1 MSRFDVVTHNEL
13 LVAIQRYLSEGPC
26 QEAAKTLRDEIEKNQ
41 LLPVRYDYKGQAH
54 QRSFED
60 FERSVTPL
68 NVSLVS
74 LIERLGSLI
83 TIAVPIPLRNLPL
96 RIYMNKPYALDRKP
110 GDLIKKPTLRV
121 ALGRS
126 NISVLKKLNPIRS
139 RIARELGR
147 PITPKYLLHKSSMN
161 NFELH
166 YRILGHLSSVF
177 CVAFDKSGSYVITGA
192 DDNLVK
198 VWNVRTGLLRFTLRG
213 HSAEISDMS
222 VSEDNTLLG
231 TGSVDKTIRVW
242 CLQTAAPLAFYRSHS
257 AMVTLIAF
265 LPFVDGTTRYLVSA
279 GGDCLVNFYR
289 YSSLDHEFEA
299 IPTRFYERTSSGAR
313 IVSSCHSP
321 GGSLVVFGDTHH
333 NLRIYKITRDSIIK
347 VSDIEAHTDRVDSL
361 VWAHR
366 GLRFASGSRDGVAK
380 IWKFEFNDW
389 IPLVLHPKLRDEKAS
404 NSRNVYKVT
413 MLCWSLTDDFIVTA
427 GSDFILRVWCSI
439 SGTEL
444 RQLVGHKEDA
454 YVLHSHPIF
463 EDYILS
469 GGHDGFLIVWNVYTG
484 FLVKRHQ
491 NLIEGSGY
499 GAVFDFAI
507 SPDGTLAGAVDSH
520 GHLSILGV
528 GTNQMAKTTPKE
540 QFFHT
545 DYIELRPLILD
556 ENNYFVDEETEIT
569 PHLMGPPRMVD
580 ADGVDYDDDIQAMVP
595 GRDLLI
601 RDDSL
606 IPQNPPWLS
615 RQMVCTL
622 PKSTVEIKNTYLTE
636 LREQEE
642 DMLLREMN
650 RTRPRTISFNE
661 RKTNVINTVSRR
673 RRSGVR
679 WSECFPQ
686 RQRRLRNQQLAD
698 ETEIDDDATEAST
711 ADSSFISSS
720 ATDDEISSED
730 TASSDD
736 SSDSDYVINTRR
748 SANQRRRRIE
758 VNLGNGVV
766 TSAAASPVRTSTR
779 RRRRVVLSDEAEDAL
794 SGDENSNDK
803 KCEPSSSTS
812 ELNYIDAE
820 PGPSNVRS
828 SLSTLTA
835 LRSSADS
842 MSGISTSH
850 SPSEQDAS
858 PASLDNY
865 DTDAD
870 FPRWMRLT
878 QPLRFPYIAQ
888 IGDEVV
894 YFRQGHEFYLHAVE
908 TRGLYHVTHRLK
920 PLAQLNA
927 EEFCIVE
934 EIRYLRKPYR
944 LTAVKLAQTNA
955 AGIRTGLIFSVKFHD
970 MENVPDFI
978 ILRHLYDESV
988 ARRYQPGTRI
998 EIILDNHWWTGTI
1011 DKKEVHDEENYP
1023 RSNWYCLTVRWDTGE
1038 DEKMSPWDVQPQ
1050 QPSRR
1055 SGIASEED
1063 QVLFSQ
1069 YPVNERDWMGAVEG
1083 ISACSERIIDAVRS
1097 LEDEPHIKPFAAP
1110 VNLTEYPDYLWDV
1123 DYPIDLSTIVER
1135 VKNRFYRR
1143 LASLEQDIRY
1153 IAINARLFN
1162 QPNSEIVRN
1171 SRVLVETLIR
1181 YLNDAQYTDAMQ
1193 LFRILKAGQDN
1204 ELREYNNLKQC
1215 TKVTV
1220 EEMKEEPSAVAKKT
1234 KHRSRS
1240 RAMSPISSVDL
1251 PSDWYIECVDVLQE
1265 VMAERTSTH
1274 FISSGGEWLADVFS
1288 SYDDLLTVKEKV
1300 ITRAYSSP
1308 LDVVN
1313 AVKTLMQACRNAVDN
1328 KRSPVFR
1335 DSLACAASFDSKMA
1349 PVVVKWQRMRQSET
1363 PLTANEA
1370 EGHHLRDRLKNSH
1383 VYNTRSRHEKRQFGD
1398 QKNEASTSTITPVRS
1413 GRSGRMP
1420 SGYYRNLNNGI
1431 YIAQDQDS
1439 SDLELS
1445 VRFNN
1450 QDSGR
1455 TKRNTIECNQARN
1468 GENCENSN
1476 NVQSED
1482 QPGPS
1487 GLQNKNSLVNV
1498 RRSSRKREKHY
1509 NFGTVTVTDGS
1520 DEDTTKVDVLYD
1532 ESTAEVD
1539 DDPLSDCSWNM
1550 RTNSTKKNKNYR
1562 KRTCGS
1568 QESAEIN
1575 KKRRRQTTLKKIRD
1589 DANSAPYS
1597 INEQDSQITRTYV
1610 TRNRQGHV
1618 NHAATR
1624 ANGDTHPRIGLRRSV
1639 QRNVNYNENGITDD
1653 DDDNDEASNSSA
1665 KRKRIRK
1672 YDK

>member
-1 MSRFDVVTHNEL
+1 LQSIYKISEL
-13 LVAIQRYLSEGPC
+13 LVAIQRYLSQGPC
-26 QEAAKTLRDEIEKNQ
+26 QEAAKALKDEIEKNQ

-60 FERSVTPL
+60 FERSVVPL

-126 NISVLKKLNPIRS
+126 NMSVLKRLNPIRS

-198 VWNVRTGLLRFTLRG
+198 VWNVRMGLLRFTLRG

-299 IPTRFYERTSSGAR
+299 VPTRFYERTSSGAR

-333 NLRIYKITRDSIIK
+333 NLRIYKIAGDNIIK

-366 GLRFASGSRDGVAK
+366 GLRFASGSRDGIAK
-380 IWKFEFNDW
+380 VWKFEYNDW
-389 IPLVLHPKLRDEKAS
+389 IPLVLHPKLRDEKVS
-404 NSRNVYKVT
+404 NSRNTYKVT
-413 MLCWSLTDDFIVTA
+413 MLCWSLRDDFIVTA

-439 SGTEL
+439 SGSEL

-469 GGHDGFLIVWNVYTG
+469 GGHDGFLMVWDVYTG
-484 FLVKRHQ
+484 SLVKRHQ

-520 GHLSILGV
+520 GHLSILGI

-545 DYIELRPLILD
+545 DYMPLILD

-595 GRDLLI
+595 GRDLLL
-601 RDDSL
+601 RDDSV

-615 RQMVCTL
+615 RQMICTL
-622 PKSTVEIKNTYLTE
+622 PKSTVEKKNMYLTE
-636 LREQEE
+636 LREQEQ
-642 DMLLREMN
+642 DLFLREMN
-650 RTRPRTISFNE
+650 RTRPRAISINE
-661 RKTNVINTVSRR
+661 RKINVTSTVSRKR
-673 RRSGVR
+673 RAGVR

-698 ETEIDDDATEAST
+698 ETEIDDDITEAST
-711 ADSSFISSS
+711 ADSSFISTS
-720 ATDDEISSED
+720 ATDEEISSED

-748 SANQRRRRIE
+748 SANQRRRRVE
-758 VNLGNGVV
+758 VELDDGVV
-766 TSAAASPVRTSTR
+766 TSDATSPVRTSTR
-779 RRRRVVLSDEAEDAL
+779 RRRRILVSDEADDAQ
-794 SGDENSNDK
+794 SADDNSNDK
-803 KCEPSSSTS
+803 KYGSSSS
-812 ELNYIDAE
+812 ASQLNYMDTE

-828 SLSTLTA
+828 SLSTLAA
-835 LRSSADS
+835 LHSSVDS
-842 MSGISTSH
+842 MSGISTPH

-858 PASLDNY
+858 PTSLDNY
-865 DTDAD
+865 DADAD
-870 FPRWMRLT
+870 FPRWMRIT

-934 EIRYLRKPYR
+934 EVGYFILFNLNIRYLRKPYR

-955 AGIRTGLIFSVKFHD
+955 AGVRTGLVFSVKFHD

-1050 QPSRR
+1050 QPNRR
-1055 SGIASEED
+1055 SGTILNFIIGIASEED

-1097 LEDEPHIKPFAAP
+1097 MEDDIHIKPFAAP
-1110 VNLTEYPDYLWDV
+1110 VNLIEYPDYLWDV

-1193 LFRILKAGQDN
+1193 LFRVLKAGQDS
-1204 ELREYNNLKQC
+1204 ELKEYNNLKQC

-1220 EEMKEEPSAVAKKT
+1220 EEMKEEPSNVAKKA

-1240 RAMSPISSVDL
+1240 SAMSPNSSVDL
-1251 PSDWYIECVDVLQE
+1251 PSEWYIECVDVLQE
-1265 VMAERTSTH
+1265 VMSERTSTH

-1300 ITRAYSSP
+1300 VTRAYSSP
-1308 LDVVN
+1308 LEVVN

-1349 PVVVKWQRMRQSET
+1349 PVVAKWQRMRQSET
-1363 PLTANEA
+1363 PLTASEA
-1370 EGHHLRDRLKNSH
+1370 EGHHLRDRPKNSH
-1383 VYNTRSRHEKRQFGD
+1383 VYNTRSRHEEKQLSE
-1398 QKNEASTSTITPVRS
+1398 QKSGASTSAAIPVRS

-1431 YIAQDQDS
+1431 YIAQDQDFS
-1439 SDLELS
+1439 NLDPSAWS
-1445 VRFNN
+1445 NN

-1455 TKRNTIECNQARN
+1455 SRRNAIEYNHARN
-1468 GENCENSN
+1468 RESYENSSN
-1476 NVQSED
+1476 MQPED
-1482 QPGPS
+1482 QPG
-1487 GLQNKNSLVNV
+1487 SLYF
-1498 RRSSRKREKHY
+1498 S
-1509 NFGTVTVTDGS
+1509 GTVTVTDES
-1520 DEDTTKVDVLYD
+1520 DEDATKNGDVLCD
-1532 ESTAEVD
+1532 GRNTAEID

-1550 RTNSTKKNKNYR
+1550 RTNNTKKNKNHR
-1562 KRTCGS
+1562 KRTCGT
-1568 QESAEIN
+1568 QETVEVN
-1575 KKRRRQTTLKKIRD
+1575 KKRRRQTTPKKIRD
-1589 DANSAPYS
+1589 DANSAPDS
-1597 INEQDSQITRTYV
+1597 IREQGLPMTRTYV

-1618 NHAATR
+1618 NHAVAQ
-1624 ANGDTHPRIGLRRSV
+1624 ANGVNHPRIRLRRSV
-1639 QRNVNYNENGITDD
+1639 QRNVNYNENGVSDD
-1653 DDDNDEASNSSA
+1653 DDDDDETSNSSA
-1665 KRKRIRK
+1665 RRKKTRK
-1672 YDK
+1672 NDK

>member
-1 MSRFDVVTHNEL
+1 MSRFDTVTHNEL
-13 LVAIQRYLSEGPC
+13 LVAIQRYLSQGPC
-26 QEAAKTLRDEIEKNQ
+26 QGAAETLKDEIEKNQ
-41 LLPVRYDYKGQAH
+41 LLPVRYDYRGQAH

-60 FERSVTPL
+60 FERSVVPS
-68 NVSLVS
+68 NISLVS
-74 LIERLGSLI
+74 LIERLSSLI
-83 TIAVPIPLRNLPL
+83 AIAVPIPLQNLPL
-96 RIYMNKPYALDRKP
+96 RIFMNKRHALDRKP
-110 GDLIKKPTLRV
+110 GDLIRKPTLRI

-126 NISVLKKLNPIRS
+126 SVGVLKKLNPIRS
-139 RIARELGR
+139 WTARELGR
-147 PITPKYLLHKSSMN
+147 PIAPKYLLHKTSMN

-198 VWNVRTGLLRFTLRG
+198 VWNVRMGLLRFTLRG

-222 VSEDNTLLG
+222 ISEDNTLLG

-265 LPFVDGTTRYLVSA
+265 LPFVDGPTRYLVSA

-289 YSSLDHEFEA
+289 YTSLDHQFEA
-299 IPTRFYERTSSGAR
+299 VPTRFYERTSSGAR

-347 VSDIEAHTDRVDSL
+347 ISDIEAHTDRVDSL
-361 VWAHR
+361 AWAHI

-389 IPLVLHPKLRDEKAS
+389 IPLVLHPKLKDEKVS
-404 NSRNVYKVT
+404 NSRNTYKVT
-413 MLCWSLTDDFIVTA
+413 MLCWSLRDDFIITA
-427 GSDFILRVWCSI
+427 GSDFILRVWSSI
-439 SGTEL
+439 SGSEL
-444 RQLVGHKEDA
+444 RQMIGHKEDA

-463 EDYILS
+463 EDYVLS
-469 GGHDGFLIVWNVYTG
+469 GGHDGFLMVWNVYTG
-484 FLVKRHQ
+484 ILVKRHQ

-545 DYIELRPLILD
+545 DYMPLILD
-556 ENNYFVDEETEIT
+556 ENNYFVDEETEIA

-580 ADGVDYDDDIQAMVP
+580 ADGVDYDDDVQAMVP
-595 GRDLLI
+595 GRDLLL

-615 RQMVCTL
+615 RPMVCTL
-622 PKSTVEIKNTYLTE
+622 PKSTVEIKNVYLTE
-636 LREQEE
+636 LRQQEE
-642 DMLLREMN
+642 DVFIREMN
-650 RTRPRTISFNE
+650 RTRPRVISVIE
-661 RKTNVINTVSRR
+661 RKNNVINTGSQRR
-673 RRSGVR
+673 RAGVR

-686 RQRRLRNQQLAD
+686 RQRRLRNQQLMD
-698 ETEIDDDATEAST
+698 ETEIDDDVTEAST
-711 ADSSFISSS
+711 ADSSFISTS
-720 ATDDEISSED
+720 ATDDEVSSED

-748 SANQRRRRIE
+748 SSNQRRRRIE
-758 VNLGNGVV
+758 MEVDDSTF
-766 TSAAASPVRTSTR
+766 TSDTASPVRTSR
-779 RRRRVVLSDEAEDAL
+779 RRRRRIVMSDETEDAQ
-794 SGDENSNDK
+794 SADQ
-803 KCEPSSSTS
+803 KCESTTS
-812 ELNYIDAE
+812 ASQLNYMDSE

-828 SLSTLTA
+828 SLSAIAA
-835 LRSSADS
+835 LHSSVDS
-842 MSGISTSH
+842 TSGISTPH
-850 SPSEQDAS
+850 SPSEQDVS
-858 PASLDNY
+858 PTPLDNY
-865 DTDAD
+865 DADAD

-908 TRGLYHVTHRLK
+908 TKGLYHVTHRLK

-927 EEFCIVE
+927 EEFCIVD

-955 AGIRTGLIFSVKFHD
+955 GGMRTGLVFSVKFHD

-1050 QPSRR
+1050 QPNRR

-1069 YPVNERDWMGAVEG
+1069 YPVNERDWIGAVEG
-1083 ISACSERIIDAVRS
+1083 ITACSGRLIDAIRS
-1097 LEDEPHIKPFAAP
+1097 MEDDPHIKPFAAP
-1110 VNLTEYPDYLWDV
+1110 VNLIEYPDYLWDV

-1135 VKNRFYRR
+1135 VRNRFYRR

-1193 LFRILKAGQDN
+1193 LFRMLKAGQDS

-1215 TKVTV
+1215 TKVTA
-1220 EEMKEEPSAVAKKT
+1220 EEMKEEPSTVIKKG

-1240 RAMSPISSVDL
+1240 SGMSPNPSVDL
-1251 PSDWYIECVDVLQE
+1251 PPEWYIECVNVLDE
-1265 VMAERTSTH
+1265 VMSERTSTH
-1274 FISSGGEWLADVFS
+1274 FISSGNEWLADVFS
-1288 SYDDLLTVKEKV
+1288 SYDDLSTVKEKV
-1300 ITRAYSSP
+1300 ISRVYNSP
-1308 LDVVN
+1308 LEVVN

-1335 DSLACAASFDSKMA
+1335 DSLTCAASFDSKMA
-1349 PVVVKWQRMRQSET
+1349 PVVAKWQRMRQSENT
-1363 PLTANEA
+1363 SSSTNEH
-1370 EGHHLRDRLKNSH
+1370 EGHHLRDRPKNLH
-1383 VYNTRSRHEKRQFGD
+1383 VYNTRSFDFYLHSVKNSSNLSRHEEKQHED
-1398 QKNEASTSTITPVRS
+1398 QKNGVSTNEVIKPGRS

-1420 SGYYRNLNNGI
+1420 SG
-1431 YIAQDQDS
+1431 S
-1439 SDLELS
+1439 TSELFAS
-1445 VRFNN
+1445 TSNN

-1455 TKRNTIECNQARN
+1455 SRRSITEYNHARN
-1468 GENCENSN
+1468 RDSYENN
-1476 NVQSED
+1476 NVQTD

-1487 GLQNKNSLVNV
+1487 GLQNKSNLINL
-1498 RRSSRKREKHY
+1498 RRSSRKREKRY
-1509 NFGTVTVTDGS
+1509 DLKGYFSGTVTVTDDS
-1520 DEDTTKVDVLYD
+1520 AEDTAKDDDTLCDG
-1532 ESTAEVD
+1532 STAEID
-1539 DDPLSDCSWNM
+1539 DDALSDCSWNI
-1550 RTNSTKKNKNYR
+1550 RTSGTKKNKSHR
-1562 KRTCGS
+1562 KRLCGS
-1568 QESAEIN
+1568 QENAEVN
-1575 KKRRRQTTLKKIRD
+1575 KKRRRQTVLKKFGSE
-1589 DANSAPYS
+1589 ANSVPNS
-1597 INEQDSQITRTYV
+1597 MNGQDSRMTRAYV

-1618 NHAATR
+1618 NHTATR
-1624 ANGDTHPRIGLRRSV
+1624 TNCSSHPRVRLRRSV
-1639 QRNVNYNENGITDD
+1639 QRNVNYNEGEVSDGDNDD
-1653 DDDNDEASNSSA
+1653 DEASNSSA
-1665 KRKRIRK
+1665 RRTKKGRKQDR
-1672 YDK
+1672 

>member
-1 MSRFDVVTHNEL
+1 MMSFSSTKVGQRFTVRIIYGLQAIHTAGRCSFGREDFRLLTDGILDVPRNFRLLEELEDGQKGKGDGNISWGLEDDDDMTLTRWTGMIIGPPRTPFESRIYNLRIECGQNYPKEAPVVRFTTKINLNGVNQTNGMVDRRCVPALRQWNSTFYIKTILEDIRKTMMTAKENMKLPQPPEGMIAYTVNNGYDSCILPREIPKYQQYVMRMNTEYLRPVLEL
-13 LVAIQRYLSEGPC
+13 LVAIQRYLSQGPC
-26 QEAAKTLRDEIEKNQ
+26 QEAAKTLKDEIEKNQ

-54 QRSFED
+54 RRSFED
-60 FERSVTPL
+60 FERSVIPL

-83 TIAVPIPLRNLPL
+83 AIAVPIPLQNLPL
-96 RIYMNKPYALDRKP
+96 RIFMNKLYALDRKP
-110 GDLIKKPTLRV
+110 GDLIRKPTLRV

-126 NISVLKKLNPIRS
+126 NISVLKKLNPIRA
-139 RIARELGR
+139 RIARTLGR
-147 PITPKYLLHKSSMN
+147 PVTPKYLLHKSSIN

-265 LPFVDGTTRYLVSA
+265 LPFVDGATRYLVSA

-289 YSSLDHEFEA
+289 YNSLDHQFESM
-299 IPTRFYERTSSGAR
+299 PTRFYERTSLGAR

-333 NLRIYKITRDSIIK
+333 NLRIYNITRDNIIK
-347 VSDIEAHTDRVDSL
+347 ISDIEAHTDRVDSL
-361 VWAHR
+361 AWAHM
-366 GLRFASGSRDGVAK
+366 GLRFASGSRDGIAK
-380 IWKFEFNDW
+380 VWKFEFNDW
-389 IPLVLHPKLRDEKAS
+389 IPLVLHPKLRDEKVS
-404 NSRNVYKVT
+404 NSRNTYKVT
-413 MLCWSLTDDFIVTA
+413 MLCWSLNDDFIVTA
-427 GSDFILRVWCSI
+427 GSDFVLRVWSSV
-439 SGTEL
+439 SGVEL

-469 GGHDGFLIVWNVYTG
+469 GGHDGFLMVWNVYTG
-484 FLVKRHQ
+484 TLVKRHQ

-499 GAVFDFAI
+499 GAIFDFAI

-545 DYIELRPLILD
+545 DYMPLILD
-556 ENNYFVDEETEIT
+556 ENNYFVDEETEIA

-580 ADGVDYDDDIQAMVP
+580 ADGVDYDDDIQTMVP
-595 GRDLLI
+595 GRDLLL

-615 RQMVCTL
+615 RQMVSTL
-622 PKSTVEIKNTYLTE
+622 PKSTVEMKNTYLTE
-636 LREQEE
+636 LRAQEE
-642 DMLLREMN
+642 DIFVYEMN
-650 RTRPRTISFNE
+650 RTRPRAISVIE
-661 RKTNVINTVSRR
+661 RKTNAINTVSRR
-673 RRSGVR
+673 RRTGVR

-686 RQRRLRNQQLAD
+686 RQRRLRNQQIAD
-698 ETEIDDDATEAST
+698 EIEIDDDDVSEVST
-711 ADSSFISSS
+711 ADSSFISTS
-720 ATDDEISSED
+720 ATDDEVSSED
-730 TASSDD
+730 TASDDD

-748 SANQRRRRIE
+748 SANQRRQRVEGELDDGI
-758 VNLGNGVV
+758 V
-766 TSAAASPVRTSTR
+766 TSDTASPIRTSTR
-779 RRRRVVLSDEAEDAL
+779 RRRQRIVVSDEAEDAL
-794 SGDENSNDK
+794 LADDNSTDR
-803 KCEPSSSTS
+803 KCELASSASQ
-812 ELNYIDAE
+812 LNYIDHE
-820 PGPSNVRS
+820 PGPSNIRS
-828 SLSTLTA
+828 SHSTTA
-835 LRSSADS
+835 ALHSSMDS
-842 MSGISTSH
+842 TSGISTPH
-850 SPSEQDAS
+850 SLFEQDAS
-858 PASLDNY
+858 PISRDNY
-865 DTDAD
+865 DADTD

-908 TRGLYHVTHRLK
+908 TKGLYHVTHRLR

-1050 QPSRR
+1050 QPNRR
-1055 SGIASEED
+1055 SGIASEKD

-1069 YPVNERDWMGAVEG
+1069 YPVNERDWIGAVDG
-1083 ISACSERIIDAVRS
+1083 ISACSERLLDAVRS
-1097 LEDEPHIKPFAAP
+1097 MENDPHIKPFATP
-1110 VNLTEYPDYLWDV
+1110 VNLIEYPDYLWDV

-1181 YLNDAQYTDAMQ
+1181 YLNGAQYTDAMQ
-1193 LFRILKAGQDN
+1193 LFYVLKAGQDS
-1204 ELREYNNLKQC
+1204 ELKEYSNLKQC
-1215 TKVTV
+1215 IKVAV
-1220 EEMKEEPSAVAKKT
+1220 EEMKEEPSTIAKKT
-1234 KHRSRS
+1234 KHRSRNS
-1240 RAMSPISSVDL
+1240 VMSPNPSVDL
-1251 PSDWYIECVDVLQE
+1251 PPEWYTECVDVLQE
-1265 VMAERTSTH
+1265 VMSERTSTH
-1274 FISSGGEWLADVFS
+1274 FISSG
-1288 SYDDLLTVKEKV
+1288 
-1300 ITRAYSSP
+1300 
-1308 LDVVN
+1308 
-1313 AVKTLMQACRNAVDN
+1313 
-1328 KRSPVFR
+1328 
-1335 DSLACAASFDSKMA
+1335 
-1349 PVVVKWQRMRQSET
+1349 SE
-1363 PLTANEA
+1363 
-1370 EGHHLRDRLKNSH
+1370 
-1383 VYNTRSRHEKRQFGD
+1383 
-1398 QKNEASTSTITPVRS
+1398 
-1413 GRSGRMP
+1413 
-1420 SGYYRNLNNGI
+1420 GYYLI
-1431 YIAQDQDS
+1431 
-1439 SDLELS
+1439 
-1445 VRFNN
+1445 F
-1450 QDSGR
+1450 
-1455 TKRNTIECNQARN
+1455 
-1468 GENCENSN
+1468 
-1476 NVQSED
+1476 
-1482 QPGPS
+1482 
-1487 GLQNKNSLVNV
+1487 
-1498 RRSSRKREKHY
+1498 
-1509 NFGTVTVTDGS
+1509 
-1520 DEDTTKVDVLYD
+1520 
-1532 ESTAEVD
+1532 
-1539 DDPLSDCSWNM
+1539 
-1550 RTNSTKKNKNYR
+1550 
-1562 KRTCGS
+1562 
-1568 QESAEIN
+1568 
-1575 KKRRRQTTLKKIRD
+1575 
-1589 DANSAPYS
+1589 
-1597 INEQDSQITRTYV
+1597 
-1610 TRNRQGHV
+1610 
-1618 NHAATR
+1618 
-1624 ANGDTHPRIGLRRSV
+1624 
-1639 QRNVNYNENGITDD
+1639 
-1653 DDDNDEASNSSA
+1653 
-1665 KRKRIRK
+1665 
-1672 YDK
+1672 

>member
-1 MSRFDVVTHNEL
+1 MSKFDAVTHNEL
-13 LVAIQRYLSEGPC
+13 LVAIQRYLSQGPC
-26 QEAAKTLRDEIEKNQ
+26 KEAAKMLKDEIEKNQ
-41 LLPVRYDYKGQAH
+41 LLPMRYDYKGKAH
-54 QRSFED
+54 QRSFDD
-60 FERSVTPL
+60 FERSVIPL

-83 TIAVPIPLRNLPL
+83 TVAVPIPLRNLPL
-96 RIYMNKPYALDRKP
+96 RIYMNKPYALDRKS
-110 GDLIKKPTLRV
+110 GDLIKKPALRI

-126 NISVLKKLNPIRS
+126 NISMLKKLNPIRS
-139 RIARELGR
+139 RMAREMGR
-147 PITPKYLLHKSSMN
+147 QITPKYLLHKSSLN

-222 VSEDNTLLG
+222 VCEDNTLLG

-299 IPTRFYERTSSGAR
+299 MPTRFYERTSSGAR

-366 GLRFASGSRDGVAK
+366 GLRFASGSRDGIAK
-380 IWKFEFNDW
+380 VWKFEFNDW
-389 IPLVLHPKLRDEKAS
+389 IPLVLQPKLRDEKVS
-404 NSRNVYKVT
+404 NSRNTYKVT
-413 MLCWSLTDDFIVTA
+413 MLCWSLKDDLIVTA
-427 GSDFILRVWCSI
+427 GSDFVLRVWSSL
-439 SGTEL
+439 SGSEL

-469 GGHDGFLIVWNVYTG
+469 GGHDGFLMVWNVYTG
-484 FLVKRHQ
+484 TLVKRHQ

-507 SPDGTLAGAVDSH
+507 SPDGTLVGAVDSH
-520 GHLSILGV
+520 GHLSILGI

-545 DYIELRPLILD
+545 DYMPLILD
-556 ENNYFVDEETEIT
+556 ENNYFVDEETEIA

-580 ADGVDYDDDIQAMVP
+580 ADGVDYDDDIQALVP
-595 GRDLLI
+595 GRDLLL

-606 IPQNPPWLS
+606 IPQNPPWLL
-615 RQMVCTL
+615 RQMVCML
-622 PKSTVEIKNTYLTE
+622 PKSAVEIKNMYLTE
-636 LREQEE
+636 LREDEE
-642 DMLLREMN
+642 DTLLHEMN
-650 RTRPRTISFNE
+650 RTRPRAISVIE
-661 RKTNVINTVSRR
+661 RKTNVINTASRR
-673 RRSGVR
+673 RRAGVR

-686 RQRRLRNQQLAD
+686 RQRRLRNQQLVD
-698 ETEIDDDATEAST
+698 ETEVDDDVTEAST
-711 ADSSFISSS
+711 ADSSFISTSV
-720 ATDDEISSED
+720 TDDEISSENS
-730 TASSDD
+730 ASSDS

-748 SANQRRRRIE
+748 SANQRRRRVETEHDESI
-758 VNLGNGVV
+758 V
-766 TSAAASPVRTSTR
+766 TPNSPIRTTR
-779 RRRRVVLSDEAEDAL
+779 RRRRRIVLSGLISDDAEDAP
-794 SGDENSNDK
+794 SADDNSIDK
-803 KCEPSSSTS
+803 KCEPSSSVS
-812 ELNYIDAE
+812 QLNYIDTE
-820 PGPSNVRS
+820 PGPSNIRS
-828 SLSTLTA
+828 SLSTVAA
-835 LRSSADS
+835 LRSSVDS
-842 MSGISTSH
+842 MSGISTPH
-850 SPSEQDAS
+850 SPSDQDAS
-858 PASLDNY
+858 PVSLDNY
-865 DTDAD
+865 DADAD

-908 TRGLYHVTHRLK
+908 TRDLYHVTHRLK

-944 LTAVKLAQTNA
+944 LTAVKLAQTNV
-955 AGIRTGLIFSVKFHD
+955 AGVRTGLIFSVKFHD

-1050 QPSRR
+1050 QPNRR

-1083 ISACSERIIDAVRS
+1083 ISACSKRFIDAVRS
-1097 LEDEPHIKPFAAP
+1097 MEDDPHIKPFAAP
-1110 VNLTEYPDYLWDV
+1110 VNLIEYPDYLWDV

-1171 SRVLVETLIR
+1171 SRVVVETLIR

-1193 LFRILKAGQDN
+1193 LFRILKAGQDS
-1204 ELREYNNLKQC
+1204 ELKEYNNLKQC
-1215 TKVTV
+1215 TKVAV
-1220 EEMKEEPSAVAKKT
+1220 EEMKEEPSTVAKKA
-1234 KHRSRS
+1234 KHRSRNNV
-1240 RAMSPISSVDL
+1240 MPPNPSVDL
-1251 PSDWYIECVDVLQE
+1251 PSEWYIECVDVLQE
-1265 VMAERTSTH
+1265 VMSERTSTH

-1288 SYDDLLTVKEKV
+1288 SYDDLLTVKQKV
-1300 ITRAYSSP
+1300 ITRTYNSP
-1308 LDVVN
+1308 LEVVN

-1349 PVVVKWQRMRQSET
+1349 PVVAKWQRMRQSEI
-1363 PLTANEA
+1363 PLATNDN
-1370 EGHHLRDRLKNSH
+1370 EGHHLRNRPRNSH
-1383 VYNTRSRHEKRQFGD
+1383 IYNTRSRHEEKQHGD
-1398 QKNEASTSTITPVRS
+1398 EKNGVTTSATTSYRS

-1431 YIAQDQDS
+1431 YMTHDQGPANLESFGWS
-1439 SDLELS
+1439 S
-1445 VRFNN
+1445 N

-1455 TKRNTIECNQARN
+1455 ARKNTTECNHARN
-1468 GENCENSN
+1468 HQTNSSI
-1476 NVQSED
+1476 VQSED

-1487 GLQNKNSLVNV
+1487 GLQNKNSLINL
-1498 RRSSRKREKHY
+1498 RRSSRKREKRY
-1509 NFGTVTVTDGS
+1509 NFGAVTVTDES
-1520 DEDTTKVDVLYD
+1520 DEDTAKDHILCDARNATEIDNKNNNNNDD
-1532 ESTAEVD
+1532 GD
-1539 DDPLSDCSWNM
+1539 DDIDDEDDDQLSDCSWNK
-1550 RTNSTKKNKNYR
+1550 RTNNTKKNKNYR

-1568 QESAEIN
+1568 QESVEIT
-1575 KKRRRQTTLKKIRD
+1575 KKRRRQTTLKKFKED
-1589 DANSAPYS
+1589 SNSAPYS
-1597 INEQDSQITRTYV
+1597 VSEQNSAVARTYV
-1610 TRNRQGHV
+1610 TRNRQEHR
-1618 NHAATR
+1618 NHTATR
-1624 ANGDTHPRIGLRRSV
+1624 ANGDSHPRIRLRRSV
-1639 QRNVNYNENGITDD
+1639 QRNVNYNENEVSDEV
-1653 DDDNDEASNSSA
+1653 DNN
-1665 KRKRIRK
+1665 
-1672 YDK
+1672 

>member
-1 MSRFDVVTHNEL
+1 MSKFDAVTHNEL
-13 LVAIQRYLSEGPC
+13 LVAIQRYLSQGPC
-26 QEAAKTLRDEIEKNQ
+26 QEAAKTLKNEIEKNQ
-41 LLPVRYDYKGQAH
+41 LLPVRYDYKGEAH

-60 FERSVTPL
+60 FERSVVPL
-68 NVSLVS
+68 NISLVS

-83 TIAVPIPLRNLPL
+83 ALAVPIPLRNLPL
-96 RIYMNKPYALDRKP
+96 RIYMNKSYALDRKS
-110 GDLIKKPTLRV
+110 GDLIRKPTLRV

-147 PITPKYLLHKSSMN
+147 SITPKYLLHK
-161 NFELH
+161 
-166 YRILGHLSSVF
+166 
-177 CVAFDKSGSYVITGA
+177 GA

-198 VWNVRTGLLRFTLRG
+198 IWNVRTGLLRFTLRG

-265 LPFVDGTTRYLVSA
+265 LPFVDGITRYLVSA

-289 YSSLDHEFEA
+289 YNSLDHEFEEV
-299 IPTRFYERTSSGAR
+299 PTRFYERTSSGAR

-321 GGSLVVFGDTHH
+321 GGSLVIFGDTHH
-333 NLRIYKITRDSIIK
+333 NLRIYKITRDSVIK

-361 VWAHR
+361 VWAHS

-389 IPLVLHPKLRDEKAS
+389 IPLVLHPKLRDEKVS
-404 NSRNVYKVT
+404 NSRNTYKVT
-413 MLCWSLTDDFIVTA
+413 MLCWSLRDDFIVTA
-427 GSDFILRVWCSI
+427 GSDFVLRVWSSV
-439 SGTEL
+439 SGSEL
-444 RQLVGHKEDA
+444 RQLIGHKEDA

-463 EDYILS
+463 EDYVLS
-469 GGHDGFLIVWNVYTG
+469 GGHDGFLMVWNVYTG
-484 FLVKRHQ
+484 TLVKRHQ

-507 SPDGTLAGAVDSH
+507 SPDGTLVGAVDSH

-545 DYIELRPLILD
+545 DYMPLILD
-556 ENNYFVDEETEIT
+556 ENNYFVDEETEIA
-569 PHLMGPPRMVD
+569 PHLMGPPRLVD
-580 ADGVDYDDDIQAMVP
+580 ADGVDYDDDIQAVVP
-595 GRDLLI
+595 GRDLLL

-615 RQMVCTL
+615 RQMVCML
-622 PKSTVEIKNTYLTE
+622 PKSTVEIKNMYLTE

-642 DMLLREMN
+642 DIMLRETN
-650 RTRPRTISFNE
+650 RTRPRAISVIE
-661 RKTNVINTVSRR
+661 RKINVINTVSRR
-673 RRSGVR
+673 RRAGVR

-698 ETEIDDDATEAST
+698 ETEIDDDVTEAST
-711 ADSSFISSS
+711 ADSSFISTS
-720 ATDDEISSED
+720 ATDDEISSEN
-730 TASSDD
+730 TATSDD

-748 SANQRRRRIE
+748 SASRRRRRIE
-758 VNLGNGVV
+758 VEQDGGIV
-766 TSAAASPVRTSTR
+766 TSDTTSPIRTSTR
-779 RRRRVVLSDEAEDAL
+779 RRRRRIILSDEAEDAP
-794 SGDENSNDK
+794 SADDNTIDK
-803 KCEPSSSTS
+803 KCEPSSSASKLYYMDT
-812 ELNYIDAE
+812 E

-828 SLSTLTA
+828 SLSATA
-835 LRSSADS
+835 VLHSSVDS
-842 MSGISTSH
+842 MSGISTPH

-865 DTDAD
+865 DADAD

-878 QPLRFPYIAQ
+878 QPLRFPYVAQ

-955 AGIRTGLIFSVKFHD
+955 AGVRTGLIFSVKFHD

-1050 QPSRR
+1050 QPNRR

-1069 YPVNERDWMGAVEG
+1069 YPVNESDWMGAVEG
-1083 ISACSERIIDAVRS
+1083 ISACSERFIDAVRS
-1097 LEDEPHIKPFAAP
+1097 MEDDLHVKPFAAP
-1110 VNLTEYPDYLWDV
+1110 VNLAEYPDYLWDV

-1143 LASLEQDIRY
+1143 LASLQQDIRY

-1193 LFRILKAGQDN
+1193 LFRVLKAGQDS
-1204 ELREYNNLKQC
+1204 ELKEYNNLKQC
-1215 TKVTV
+1215 TKAAV
-1220 EEMKEEPSAVAKKT
+1220 EEMKEEPSAVAKKV
-1234 KHRSRS
+1234 KHRSRNS
-1240 RAMSPISSVDL
+1240 AMSPNPSIDL
-1251 PSDWYIECVDVLQE
+1251 PSEWYTECVDVLRE
-1265 VMAERTSTH
+1265 VMSERTSTH
-1274 FISSGGEWLADVFS
+1274 FISSGSEWLADVFS

-1308 LDVVN
+1308 LEVVN

-1349 PVVVKWQRMRQSET
+1349 PVVAKWQRMRQSEA
-1363 PLTANEA
+1363 PLTANEG
-1370 EGHHLRDRLKNSH
+1370 EGHHLRDRPKNSH
-1383 VYNTRSRHEKRQFGD
+1383 VYNTRSRHEEKEHDD
-1398 QKNEASTSTITPVRS
+1398 QKNGASTSTTTLVRS
-1413 GRSGRMP
+1413 GRTGRMP
-1420 SGYYRNLNNGI
+1420 RGYYRNLNNGI
-1431 YIAQDQDS
+1431 YITQEQDPSNLGSCTWS
-1439 SDLELS
+1439 S
-1445 VRFNN
+1445 N

-1455 TKRNTIECNQARN
+1455 ARRNTTECNHARN
-1468 GENCENSN
+1468 QQASGN
-1476 NVQSED
+1476 NAQSED

-1487 GLQNKNSLVNV
+1487 GLQNKNSLINL
-1498 RRSSRKREKHY
+1498 RRSSRKREKRY
-1509 NFGTVTVTDGS
+1509 NFGTVTVTDES
-1520 DEDTTKVDVLYD
+1520 DEDTGKDDDILCD
-1532 ESTAEVD
+1532 GRSTAEIED
-1539 DDPLSDCSWNM
+1539 DDSLSDCSWNM
-1550 RTNSTKKNKNYR
+1550 RTNNAKKNKNHR

-1568 QESAEIN
+1568 QENVEIS
-1575 KKRRRQTTLKKIRD
+1575 KKRRRQTTVKKFED
-1589 DANSAPYS
+1589 DANSTPYS
-1597 INEQDSQITRTYV
+1597 ISEQNSSMARTYV
-1610 TRNRQGHV
+1610 TRNRQGHQ
-1618 NHAATR
+1618 NHAAAQ
-1624 ANGDTHPRIGLRRSV
+1624 ANGDSHPRIRLRRSV
-1639 QRNVNYNENGITDD
+1639 QRNVNYNENEVSDD
-1653 DDDNDEASNSSA
+1653 DDDDDEASNSSA
-1665 KRKRIRK
+1665 KRKKTRK
-1672 YDK
+1672 HDK